1 MNSFWLAN
9 IQVFIRDY
17 EKKKIRVIQISKMAP
32 YSQDYLQQYLE
43 PEKIDQ
49 AKNLLNNSRLL
60 SKLKNLRG
68 KKKDVKATIKWRL
81 LNPVVH

>member
-1 MNSFWLAN
+1 
-9 IQVFIRDY
+9 
-17 EKKKIRVIQISKMAP
+17 MAP

-43 PEKIDQ
+43 SEKIAQ

-68 KKKDVKATIKWRL
+68 KKKM
-81 LNPVVH
+81 